1 MKKKLLF
8 LGPPGAGKGTQS
20 NLFCKKYGLVHLST
34 GDLLRDEVSS
44 GSVLGLKADEIM
56 NKGELVSDEL
66 VLSIVEGRLV
76 NINEGWLLD
85 GFPRNINQANSLKNL
100 LEKIKQPLEGVILI
114 KVDDD
119 YLIKRLLDRGRQDD
133 NEQVITNR
141 LNIYREKTTPL
152 IDLYK
157 KQGILEEIEGN
168 ADIDVVFSCIEKALG
183 G

>member
-8 LGPPGAGKGTQS
+8 LGPPGAGKGTQA

-44 GSVLGLKADEIM
+44 GSVLGLKAAEIM

-168 ADIDVVFSCIEKALG
+168 ADIDVVFSSIEKSLG
-183 G
+183 

>member
-8 LGPPGAGKGTQS
+8 IGPPGAGKGTQA
-20 NLFCKKYGLVHLST
+20 NLFCTKYGMDHLST

-44 GSVLGLKADEIM
+44 GSELGKQASEVM
-56 NKGELVSDEL
+56 NKGELVSDQL
-66 VLSIVEGRLV
+66 VLSIVERRLV

-85 GFPRNINQANSLKNL
+85 GFPRNVNQANSLKSL
-100 LEKIKQPLEGVILI
+100 LKKINQPLEAVIQI
-114 KVDDD
+114 RISDN
-119 YLIKRLLDRGRQDD
+119 YLIKRLLERGRQDD
-133 NEQVITNR
+133 NEQVIINR
-141 LNIYREKTTPL
+141 LKIYREKTSPL
-152 IDLYK
+152 IDLYA

>member
-8 LGPPGAGKGTQS
+8 LGPPGAGKGTQA

-119 YLIKRLLDRGRQDD
+119 YLIKRLLERGRQDD

-141 LNIYREKTTPL
+141 LNIYREQTTPL

-168 ADIDVVFSCIEKALG
+168 ADIDVVFSSIEKSLG
-183 G
+183 

>member
-8 LGPPGAGKGTQS
+8 LGPPGAGKGTQA

-44 GSVLGLKADEIM
+44 GSFLGLKAAEIM

-119 YLIKRLLDRGRQDD
+119 YLIKRLLERGRQDD

-141 LNIYREKTTPL
+141 LNIYREQTTPL

-168 ADIDVVFSCIEKALG
+168 ADIDVVFSSIEKSLG
-183 G
+183 